1 MGSRVCCWFLAFT
14 ALAGCASRSPASIA
28 VASPETS
35 AAGPQTAPRTEKAP
49 PQEAPLATDDDESA
63 DETPGPA
70 DPSEPTSGPRGWLG
84 VELEPAGPG
93 EAGVRVARVVPRSP
107 AEQAGVLAGDV
118 IQRLDNDPVS
128 APSDVI
134 AAVGSRHGGS
144 RVGLM
149 LRRQNA
155 DRLLA
160 VTLGA
165 APERD
170 ELYRM
175 GFVDQ
180 PAPQFE
186 ALNAAKGNVATTL
199 GAQRGHVVVVEFWS
213 PDCVPCRALI
223 PHMNQLHAQ
232 YAARG
237 LRVMGITLE
246 PVARAASAASELGI
260 EYPIFS
266 DENGRTTSAY
276 QARAIPA
283 VFVIDQT
290 GTVRDVMVGYDA
302 RRLPKLD
309 QLVSRLI
316 AER

>member
-1 MGSRVCCWFLAFT
+1 M
-14 ALAGCASRSPASIA
+14 
-28 VASPETS
+28 
-35 AAGPQTAPRTEKAP
+35 AGP
-49 PQEAPLATDDDESA
+49 
-63 DETPGPA
+63 PGEPA
-70 DPSEPTSGPRGWLG
+70 SGPRGWLG

-93 EAGVRVARVVPRSP
+93 EAGVRVVRVVPRSP
-107 AEQAGVLAGDV
+107 ADQAGFLAGDV
-118 IQRLDNDPVS
+118 IQRLDNDPMS
-128 APSDVI
+128 APADVI

-144 RVGLM
+144 RVGVM

-170 ELYRM
+170 EIYRM

-186 ALNAAKGNVATTL
+186 ALNAAKGNLATTL

-213 PDCVPCRALI
+213 PDCVPCRALV

-237 LRVMGITLE
+237 LRVIGITLE
-246 PVARAASAASELGI
+246 PVARAANAAAQLGI
-260 EYPIFS
+260 EYPVFS
-266 DENGRTTSAY
+266 DENGRTTMAY

-283 VFVIDQT
+283 VFVIDRT

-309 QLVSRLI
+309 QLVNQLI

>member
-1 MGSRVCCWFLAFT
+1 MAFA
-14 ALAGCASRSPASIA
+14 ALGGCASPSPATVAI
-28 VASPETS
+28 ASPEAATVPPPAAPPS
-35 AAGPQTAPRTEKAP
+35 APPPQNARPSEASGPTEESGADATDMAGP
-49 PQEAPLATDDDESA
+49 
-63 DETPGPA
+63 
-70 DPSEPTSGPRGWLG
+70 PSEPASGPRGWLG

-93 EAGVRVARVVPRSP
+93 EAGVRVVRVVPRSP
-107 AEQAGVLAGDV
+107 ADQAGFLAGDV
-118 IQRLDNDPVS
+118 IQRLDNDPMS
-128 APSDVI
+128 APADLI

-144 RVGLM
+144 RVGVM

-170 ELYRM
+170 EIYRM

-186 ALNAAKGNVATTL
+186 ALNAAKGNLATTL
-199 GAQRGHVVVVEFWS
+199 GAQRGHVLVVEFWS
-213 PDCVPCRALI
+213 PDCVPCRALV

-237 LRVMGITLE
+237 LRVIGITLE
-246 PVARAASAASELGI
+246 PVARAANAAAQLGI
-260 EYPIFS
+260 EYPVFS
-266 DENGRTTSAY
+266 DENGRTTMAY

-283 VFVIDQT
+283 VFVIDRT

-309 QLVSRLI
+309 QLVNQLI

>member
-1 MGSRVCCWFLAFT
+1 MNRLRRGSANWCSLPPAQVAHFYELGLRERVLTLPVMLGLVLSMIWRHV
-14 ALAGCASRSPASIA
+14 GE
-28 VASPETS
+28 V
-35 AAGPQTAPRTEKAP
+35 GPLIRLIRTES
-49 PQEAPLATDDDESA
+49 QLWV
-63 DETPGPA
+63 TPRRITQQA
-70 DPSEPTSGPRGWLG
+70 LSERLRNF
-84 VELEPAGPG
+84 AG
-93 EAGVRVARVVPRSP
+93 
-107 AEQAGVLAGDV
+107 
-118 IQRLDNDPVS
+118 
-128 APSDVI
+128 
-134 AAVGSRHGGS
+134 
-144 RVGLM
+144 
-149 LRRQNA
+149 
-155 DRLLA
+155 RLLA

-170 ELYRM
+170 EIYRM

-186 ALNAAKGNVATTL
+186 ALNAAKGNLATTL

-213 PDCVPCRALI
+213 PDCVPCRALV

-237 LRVMGITLE
+237 LRVIGITLE
-246 PVARAASAASELGI
+246 PVARAANAAAQLGI
-260 EYPIFS
+260 EYPVFS
-266 DENGRTTSAY
+266 DENGRTTMAY

-283 VFVIDQT
+283 VFVIDRT

-309 QLVSRLI
+309 QLVNQLI